1 MDLDVRSS
9 DRLNNSSVDDVE
21 SKPKGNGVDRE
32 EYEES
37 NALLSPRRGGMS
49 KKPRKVRRKVK
60 WNDRNGNKLFEILEF
75 QPSDTSDSDDDD
87 GTDSCFCVIM

>member
-9 DRLNNSSVDDVE
+9 DRLNNNSSVDDVE
-21 SKPKGNGVDRE
+21 SKPKENGVDRE
-32 EYEES
+32 EDEES

-49 KKPRKVRRKVK
+49 KKPPRKVRRKVK

-75 QPSDTSDSDDDD
+75 QPRYNLLILLILLM
-87 GTDSCFCVIM
+87 FCR